1 MSKRT
6 VPIDKVPFEQLLA
19 EDIRKELEE
28 EYLNLKKKKPL
39 ARKRNVFLFRPGIK
53 GLCRWL

>member
-6 VPIDKVPFEQLLA
+6 VHIDKVPFEQLLA

-28 EYLNLKKKKPL
+28 EYLN
-39 ARKRNVFLFRPGIK
+39 
-53 GLCRWL
+53 

>member
-6 VPIDKVPFEQLLA
+6 VPIDKVSFEQLLA

-28 EYLNLKKKKPL
+28 EYLN
-39 ARKRNVFLFRPGIK
+39 
-53 GLCRWL
+53 

>member
-19 EDIRKELEE
+19 EDIIKELEE
-28 EYLNLKKKKPL
+28 EYLN
-39 ARKRNVFLFRPGIK
+39 
-53 GLCRWL
+53 